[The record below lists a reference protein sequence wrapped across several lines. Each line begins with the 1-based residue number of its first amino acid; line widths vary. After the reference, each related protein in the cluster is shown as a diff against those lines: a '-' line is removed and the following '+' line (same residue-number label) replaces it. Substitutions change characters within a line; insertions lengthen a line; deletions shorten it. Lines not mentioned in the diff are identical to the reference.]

1 MYNEEDLNEVLEKVK
16 DLLNQ
21 EEEMRQQ
28 RIEEIKLLIA
38 EGKYNVP
45 IDELVEKLLKKL
57 KESP

>member
-1 MYNEEDLNEVLEKVK
+1 MYNEEELNEVIESLK

-28 RIEEIKLLIA
+28 RIEEIKRLIA

-45 IDELVEKLLKKL
+45 IEELVKKLLKKL

>member
-1 MYNEEDLNEVLEKVK
+1 MYNEEDLNEVLEKLK

-28 RIEEIKLLIA
+28 RIEEIKRLIA

>member
-1 MYNEEDLNEVLEKVK
+1 MYNEEELNEVIERLK

-28 RIEEIKLLIA
+28 RIEEIKRLIA
-38 EGKYNVP
+38 EGKYTVP